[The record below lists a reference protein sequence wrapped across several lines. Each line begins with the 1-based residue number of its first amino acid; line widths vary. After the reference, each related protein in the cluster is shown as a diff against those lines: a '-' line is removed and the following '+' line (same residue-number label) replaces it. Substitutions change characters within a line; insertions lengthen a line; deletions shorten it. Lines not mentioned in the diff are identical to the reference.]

1 MTDTDASPQPRGNRK
16 TRRGV
21 VISKSGEKTLV
32 VQVERRYSH
41 PLYGKQLRE
50 FRKCHTHD
58 EDNRAQVGDK
68 VQIAE
73 CRPLSRLKRWRL
85 VEVER
90 AVQAAE

>member
-1 MTDTDASPQPRGNRK
+1 MTDNALPEQPRGNRK
-16 TRRGV
+16 TRRGI

-58 EDNRAQVGDK
+58 EANRAQVGDR
-68 VQIAE
+68 VRIAE

-85 VEVER
+85 VEVEK